1 MSSRR
6 IVFQDVQKIFG
17 ETEVFRNLSLAIEPG
32 EFVAI
37 IGPSGCGKTT
47 LLNLLSGFERPS
59 SGTISAHGKAR
70 TVFQHD
76 GLFPWLT
83 VAQNIELG
91 LRDAKPSERQSEIQG
106 LASLVHLDGFLEHYP
121 HQISGGMR
129 QRAELARALAGH
141 SDILLLDEPFSALD
155 FLTRIRMRQELS
167 NVLEARPRTVVM
179 VTHDVEEAAQLA
191 SRIIVLSQRP
201 AEIVHSVSPNSPR
214 LRHPTQPDVIQAID
228 EVLQVLSI
236 GREERGKL
244 TSNPQITKSTGGSRC
259 RAEHS

>member
-1 MSSRR
+1 MSGRG
-6 IVFQDVQKIFG
+6 ITFQQVQKNFG
-17 ETEVFRNLSLAIEPG
+17 ATEVFRNLSLAIEPG

-37 IGPSGCGKTT
+37 IGPSGCGKST
-47 LLNLLSGFERPS
+47 LLNLLSGFEQPS
-59 SGTISAHGKAR
+59 SGTLSTHGKAR
-70 TVFQHD
+70 SVFQQD

-91 LRDAKPSERQSEIQG
+91 LRDASVLERPSEIRG
-106 LASLVHLDGFLEHYP
+106 LANLVHLDGFLEHYP

-155 FLTRIRMRQELS
+155 YFTRIRMRQELS

-191 SRIIVLSQRP
+191 SRIIVLSERP
-201 AEIVHSVSPNSPR
+201 AEIVHSVLLNSPR
-214 LRHPTQPDVIQAID
+214 LRHPTQSDVIHAID
-228 EVLQVLSI
+228 EVLQVLRI
-236 GREERGKL
+236 GRDERGKL
-244 TSNPQITKSTGGSRC
+244 TFNPQHTKLMGGF
-259 RAEHS
+259 